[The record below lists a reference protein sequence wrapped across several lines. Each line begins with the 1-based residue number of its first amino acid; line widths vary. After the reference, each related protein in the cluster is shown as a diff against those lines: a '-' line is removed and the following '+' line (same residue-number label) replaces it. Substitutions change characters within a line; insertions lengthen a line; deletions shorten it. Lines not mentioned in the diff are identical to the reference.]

1 MIEIIYS
8 EDTNEKEEKCTDIR
22 LPRNVR
28 QIGKGNENK
37 KNSDIPPTLIR
48 LAKIIISRDSISWQ
62 RCGSRAKLH
71 QLLVS
76 LQLWTS
82 I

>member
-37 KNSDIPPTLIR
+37 KIYVEDYVMTYIGRI
-48 LAKIIISRDSISWQ
+48 
-62 RCGSRAKLH
+62 
-71 QLLVS
+71 
-76 LQLWTS
+76 
-82 I
+82 